1 MQTESVATPFGQR
14 SVTLAL
20 IKKQMNVPEIS
31 PGKVADKWKVFRDV
45 AAAKVGLGLQS
56 SSLALLDALLS
67 FYPDN
72 ELRQDR
78 SLIVFPSNVQLAL
91 RAHQMADA
99 TIRRHLAA
107 LVEAG
112 LIIRRDSANGKRYAR
127 KNRSGGIE
135 TAFGFDLSPLL
146 ARAEEFRRMAE
157 EVIVQREMFRQAKSD
172 LTICRRNIRKLLTA
186 AIEEGAEGNWGE
198 MENVYLRIVQGMSR
212 STNIDEIAVALNAL
226 RVLEADVVKCLDQLD
241 FTENPDGNARQDEQH
256 IQNSKPD
263 YHTELELGFETKP
276 KQKPRLEIA
285 TGETQTKAF
294 PLGMILRACPTILD
308 YNRGQPISSWRD
320 FMTAAVVVRSM
331 LGVSSS
337 AYEAACDVM
346 GPENAA
352 AAIAGILERSN
363 FISSPGGYLRDLT
376 QRAERG
382 EFSLGPM
389 IMALLRANGGSEARR
404 TG

>member
-1 MQTESVATPFGQR
+1 MQNESVATPFGQR

-20 IKKQMNVPEIS
+20 IRKQMDVPEIS

-45 AAAKVGLGLQS
+45 AAAKVSLGLQS

-127 KNRSGGIE
+127 KDRSGGIQS
-135 TAFGFDLSPLL
+135 AFGFDLSPLL

-157 EVIVQREMFRQAKSD
+157 EAIAQRESLRQAKAD
-172 LTICRRNIRKLLTA
+172 LTICRRNVRKLITA
-186 AIEEGAEGNWGE
+186 ALEEGAEGNWAE
-198 MENVYLRIVQGMSR
+198 LEDVYSRIVQKLPR
-212 STNIDEIAVALNAL
+212 SANLASVVIALNAL
-226 RVLEADVVKCLDQLD
+226 RILEGDVVKCLDQLT
-241 FTENPDGNARQDEQH
+241 FVTNTNGNGRQNERH
-256 IQNSKPD
+256 IQNSESESLNEFEHRSEKMP
-263 YHTELELGFETKP
+263 ELKIRLDVNVTGV
-276 KQKPRLEIA
+276 QPR
-285 TGETQTKAF
+285 AF
-294 PLGMILRACPTILD
+294 PLGMILRACPSILD
-308 YNRGQPISSWRD
+308 YSRGEAVSCWRD
-320 FMTAAVVVRSM
+320 LMTAAVVVRSM
-331 LGVSSS
+331 LGVSAS

-352 AAIAGILERSN
+352 TAIACILERIR
-363 FISSPGGYLRDLT
+363 FITSPGGYLRDLT

-389 IMALLRANGGSEARR
+389 IMALLRANGGEAMRV
-404 TG
+404 G